1 MKHRPVNTKL
11 LTEKGFRGA
20 ENNKKIIIIIT
31 PIFAQCL
38 TVIGI

>member
-20 ENNKKIIIIIT
+20 ENNKKIIIIIMNRKK
-31 PIFAQCL
+31 L
-38 TVIGI
+38 WKY